1 MKPSIPEIGTVIKL
15 QGDTAVVMLKGGEPC
30 KGCGQAKIG
39 LCKAGRTTMMLTAK
53 NFIGA
58 KVGDAVTVDLD
69 KGVKAKGYLFSFII
83 PLISL
88 IFGALIGYVLGQ
100 YFSMPSLE
108 VIAGF
113 SIFLLASLYSLKR
126 LKVLDDSYSMVVK
139 SVVSDNRF
147 NESIESD
154 ETRRYSDSLCFN
166 NYSSTNLT

>member
-1 MKPSIPEIGTVIKL
+1 MKPSIPETGTVIRL
-15 QGDTAVVMLKGGEPC
+15 QGDTAVVMLKGGESC

-39 LCKAGRTTMMLTAK
+39 LCKSGGMSMMVSVK

-58 KVGDAVTVDLD
+58 KVGDTVTVGLD
-69 KGVKAKGYLFSFII
+69 KSVKAKGYLLSFII

-88 IFGALIGYVLGQ
+88 IFGALIGHILGQ

-113 SIFLLASLYSLKR
+113 AIFFLASFYSLKR
-126 LKVLDDSYSMVVK
+126 LKVLNDSYSMVIR

-147 NESIESD
+147 NESVESD
-154 ETRRYSDSLCFN
+154 EIRRYV
-166 NYSSTNLT
+166 